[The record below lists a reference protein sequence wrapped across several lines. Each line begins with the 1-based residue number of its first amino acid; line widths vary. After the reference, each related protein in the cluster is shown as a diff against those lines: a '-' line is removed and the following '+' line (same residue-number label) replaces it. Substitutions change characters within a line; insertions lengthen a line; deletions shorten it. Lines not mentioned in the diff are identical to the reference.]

1 MAADVVTL
9 AGVSPKNLKDKFVFL
24 TLQQWNSMFKL
35 VHTTTADTLAKRLK
49 TAQSYSE
56 SLTAPAPHPESCVTP
71 HFHTDETS
79 VKRNSQTQTVF
90 DVRGDPVTKGDVLL
104 GLRWPGEPI
113 CAVLCVRQAVL
124 HVSKLYDYKTAVSG
138 KYGAVP
144 TLTNEK
150 WKEVLDDGQW
160 QTTQSLHNQLY
171 SAVGFLRIVQG
182 TGKSE
187 PDHPDPFFL
196 VLVRV
201 TEAPQDTPHPIIGD
215 GAVYFVPRHEHGQ
228 PSLMLSDLP
237 TQQGISNMLD
247 FCRPQSTMMQVRPQ
261 IVVIVQHIRVIF
273 IQFCV
278 CGAHIHVAIVYFHVK
293 ITAMLN
299 REFTPTLLLT
309 LQVSHTG
316 ERVASQHHSM
326 W

>member
-1 MAADVVTL
+1 MFSACGKFALSPHSLYRVKRMAADVVTL
-9 AGVSPKNLKDKFVFL
+9 VGVSPKNLKDKFVFL

-35 VHTTTADTLAKRLK
+35 VHTTTADTLAKRLT
-49 TAQSYSE
+49 TAESYSE

-104 GLRWPGEPI
+104 GLGWPGEPI
-113 CAVLCVRQAVL
+113 SAVLCVQQAAL
-124 HVSKLYDYKTAVSG
+124 DASKLYDYNTAVSG
-138 KYGAVP
+138 KYGTVP

-150 WKEVLDDGQW
+150 WQAVLDDGQW
-160 QTTQSLHNQLY
+160 QTTQSLQNKLY

-182 TGKSE
+182 TGMSE

-201 TEAPQDTPHPIIGD
+201 TEGPEDTPHRIIGD

-247 FCRPQSTMMQVRPQ
+247 FGHERSTMLQVRPQ
-261 IVVIVQHIRVIF
+261 IHVIVQHIHVTI
-273 IQFCV
+273 IQFRV
-278 CGAHIHVAIVYFHVK
+278 SDTHIHVAIVYFHVK
-293 ITAMLN
+293 ITTML
-299 REFTPTLLLT
+299 RC
-309 LQVSHTG
+309 Q
-316 ERVASQHHSM
+316 
-326 W
+326 